1 MSERIFLASTND
13 GKRAEFAAL
22 LAEHGIELGPSVPYP
37 DVEEDADDYL
47 GNAAL
52 KAAALREEL
61 LRRGIAATLFAD
73 DSGLEIDALDGAPG
87 IRSAR
92 YGGLELS
99 WSQRRAQLL
108 AALSAVPAERRTAR
122 FCCALLAI
130 DEGGRR
136 FEGFG
141 TTRGSIAFAERGT
154 AGFGYDPLFLPEGET
169 RTFAEM
175 SAAEK
180 ARSSHRARALR
191 ALVAAMRG

>member
-1 MSERIFLASTND
+1 MSERIFLASTNE

-22 LAEHGIELGPSVPYP
+22 LAEHGIELGPSIPYP
-37 DVEEDADDYL
+37 EVEEDADDYL

-61 LRRGIAATLFAD
+61 LRRGTPATVFAD
-73 DSGLEIDALDGAPG
+73 DSGLEIDALAGAPG
-87 IRSAR
+87 VRSAR
-92 YGGLELS
+92 YGGLDLA
-99 WSQRRAQLL
+99 WPKRRAHLL
-108 AALSAVPAERRTAR
+108 AALSDVPGRRRTAR
-122 FCCALLAI
+122 FFCALLAI

-141 TTRGSIAFAERGT
+141 ATRGSIALVERGS